1 MSDLISVAEAREKLL
16 ESFRVLDAEDVPLT
30 HATDRVLAEPV
41 IAEFDLPPFTNS
53 SMDGFAVRS
62 MDVSSANSKSPVIL
76 RVVGDIP
83 AGNISEMTVEK
94 GQAIRIMTGAP
105 IPEGADAVVP
115 VEVTDFNYRQPGTPV
130 PDKIAVYKPIPS
142 GGNLRPAGQDV
153 QRGELLIE
161 RGHRLRSQDIGL
173 CAMVGLNRVSVY
185 RKPIIAVLS
194 TGDELLPIGA
204 PIAPGKIFDSNTST
218 LTSLIDKYGGQALNL
233 GIVPDNEDAVEKSL
247 DRAVKE
253 TADLILSSA
262 GVSVGAYD
270 FVKTVVEK
278 KGNLQFWRVNMRP
291 GKPLAFGDY
300 QGIPFIG
307 LPGNPVSAFV
317 GFEVFVR
324 PAINKFIGLPF
335 LERTVRKVALLEAI
349 VSDGRESYLRAIVSN
364 QNGGWFARLT
374 GHQGSGNLRSLV
386 QANALLLVPSGV
398 KSLPIGA
405 EVTAWLLDNILT

>member
-1 MSDLISVAEAREKLL
+1 MSDLVSVAEAREKLL
-16 ESFRVLDAEDVPLT
+16 ESFKVLDAEYIPLIC
-30 HATDRVLAEPV
+30 ATNRVLAEPV
-41 IAEFDLPPFTNS
+41 IAEFDLPPFSNS
-53 SMDGFAVRS
+53 SMDGFAVQS
-62 MDVSSANSKSPVIL
+62 LDVSLANSKSPVTL
-76 RVVGDIP
+76 KVVGDIP
-83 AGNISEMTVEK
+83 AGNVPGMRVES

-115 VEVTDFNYRQPGTPV
+115 VENTDFNQRQPGTPA
-130 PDKIAVYKPIPS
+130 PDEIAVYKPIPI
-142 GGNLRPAGQDV
+142 GGNLRPVGQDV

-173 CAMVGLNRVSVY
+173 CAMIGLDRVPVY
-185 RKPIIAVLS
+185 RKPIVAVLS

-204 PIAPGKIFDSNTST
+204 SIMPGKIFDSNTST

-233 GIVPDNEDAVEKSL
+233 GIVPDKEEAVEKSL
-247 DRAVKE
+247 DTAVKE
-253 TADLILSSA
+253 GADLILSSA

-270 FVKTVVEK
+270 FVKTVVENR
-278 KGNLQFWRVNMRP
+278 GNLRFWRVNMRP

-300 QGIPFIG
+300 QDIPFIG

-324 PAINKFIGLPF
+324 PAINKFIGLPV
-335 LERTVRKVALLEAI
+335 LERAVRKVALLEAI
-349 VSDGRESYLRAIVSN
+349 ESDGRESYLRAIVSN
-364 QNGGWFARLT
+364 QNGGWIARLT

-405 EVTAWLLDNILT
+405 KVTAWLLDSQLV